1 MKLIETL
8 TKQDKIDLMTG
19 GVVGIF
25 PTMVL
30 STDIFFSSL
39 ADICLGYYTARS
51 GEKTISPTYDKFREF
66 IEEESITETTAEAL
80 MGKLIRGKY
89 IDKWNRIYSALV
101 ASNYNVLDEKTFNES
116 KKGNNS
122 DKITYDTVT
131 QDDGKTATNE
141 TTTRNSDDDNGVFG
155 FNSNSPVGSDT
166 TSSTSTETVVG
177 EADKNTSEN
186 TRTKTGTDT
195 KDITVDESIEH
206 TGRETSAAKLIGDEI
221 SLRDRQNFFD
231 IIYRDIDDIATIKIY
246 I

>member
-1 MKLIETL
+1 MKMIETL

-19 GVVGIF
+19 GIVGIF
-25 PTMVL
+25 PTMIL
-30 STDIFFSSL
+30 STDSFYSSL
-39 ADICLGYYTARS
+39 SDICLGYYTARS

-89 IDKWNRIYSALV
+89 IDKWNRIYTALV
-101 ASNYNVLDEKTFNES
+101 ASDYSVLDEKTFNET

-131 QDDGKTATNE
+131 KDDGKTATNE

-166 TSSTSTETVVG
+166 NSSTSIETTIG
-177 EADKNTSEN
+177 EADKNTNEN
-186 TRTKTGTDT
+186 TRTKTGSDT
-195 KDITVDESIEH
+195 KNITIDESIDRK
-206 TGRETSAAKLIGDEI
+206 GRETSAAKLIGDEI
-221 SLRDRQNFFD
+221 NLRDRQNFFD
-231 IIYRDIDDIATIKIY
+231 IVYSDIDDIATIKIY